1 MSRIEE
7 LKSLITKYDNAYRR
21 NEPLVPDSIYDDLVD
36 ELVVLV
42 GEDDSFFNDSVK
54 GEIDEEI
61 SSSRRAKCP
70 IILAS
75 MTKEKTVESLLKWAK
90 NTKIPLTTM
99 MIILPKYDG
108 NSVAKE
114 EKSKKGYSKG
124 RDKDSLLITEHLAY
138 MNDISLDV
146 PYTYGEVILS
156 RENAEKIKDNYNTNN
171 PLGMLGMFR
180 RDEVSEDLKYV
191 DFIRYGVVGKDFATK
206 KEMID
211 FLNSKQKVQVPY
223 KLICLADITDEYL
236 KNEVYPEFSSEY
248 NIDGLII
255 EVDDRVLYDK
265 LGRHKTSLNP
275 NGARAYKGGFEEIKE
290 ATILEITNSIS
301 KHGICYPVARITP
314 VVLEQS
320 NVEFVT
326 LHNYLNVK
334 ELSIGISSIIKLKK
348 SGNVI
353 PFCCGVVKS
362 TKFEYPIVEGG
373 VEWDENGV
381 HLRTKVETD
390 EQRKKKLFA
399 FFNILGVEN
408 VSDKTFDLLYDS
420 GYKTVKDVL
429 MMSKADFLCLEGF
442 AERKA
447 EIVYQAI
454 NSKTKNVSLSKLQ
467 HSTSLFK
474 SLGSRKLVLLEHF
487 DTKPTKEEIMLI
499 EGFSDI
505 LANNYLEAIDSFWEF
520 IKDLP
525 ITYTKTKKVEIMENR
540 LEGKTF
546 CFSGFRDK
554 NSEVRIAELGG
565 TVVSSVSKKTNYLV
579 LKEKNS
585 GNSKETKAIELGV
598 QILDPTDLEKLIA

>member
-7 LKSLITKYDNAYRR
+7 LKSLITKYDNAYRK
-21 NEPLVPDSIYDDLVD
+21 NEPLVPDTIYDDLVD
-36 ELVVLV
+36 ELVELI
-42 GEDDSFFNDSVK
+42 GEDDSFFSDSVK
-54 GEIDEEI
+54 GEIDEDI

-70 IILAS
+70 ITMAS
-75 MTKEKTVESLLKWAK
+75 MTKVKTAEAIFKWAK
-90 NTKIPLTTM
+90 NAKIPLTTM
-99 MIILPKYDG
+99 MILLPKYDG
-108 NSVAKE
+108 NSIAKE
-114 EKSKKGYSKG
+114 EETKKGYSKG
-124 RDKDSLLITEHLAY
+124 RDTDSFLITDHLAY

-156 RENAEKIKDNYNTNN
+156 RDNAEKIKDNYNTDN

-180 RDEVSEDLKYV
+180 REEVSEDLKYA

-236 KNEVYPEFSSEY
+236 KNEVYPEFSSVY

-275 NGARAYKGGFEEIKE
+275 NGARAYKGGFEETKE
-290 ATILEITNSIS
+290 TTILAIENSVS
-301 KHGICYPVARITP
+301 KHGVCYPTAIVSEVYLDGA
-314 VVLEQS
+314 
-320 NVEFVT
+320 NVNRAT
-326 LHNYLNVK
+326 LHNYSML
-334 ELSIGISSIIKLKK
+334 EFLGIGVGSTIILARM
-348 SGNVI
+348 NQVI
-353 PFCCGVVKS
+353 PGVVKVL
-362 TKFEYPIVEGG
+362 TKKPFEYPDVECH
-373 VEWDENGV
+373 WDENHT
-381 HLRTKVETD
+381 HLIVDNETD
-390 EQRKKKLFA
+390 EMIIAKNLA
-399 FFNILGVEN
+399 FLKIIGVEY
-408 VSDKTFDLLYDS
+408 VSDKTVETLFNN
-420 GYKTVKDVL
+420 GYKTIKDIL
-429 MMSKADFLCLEGF
+429 FMKKDDFLLLDRFGESKAKKSFEN
-442 AERKA
+442 
-447 EIVYQAI
+447 IQ
-454 NSKTKNVSLSKLQ
+454 TKLVDIPLSKLQ
-467 HSTSLFK
+467 HATSLFK

-505 LANNYLEAIDSFWEF
+505 LANNYLVSIDLFWEF

-525 ITYTKTKKVEIMENR
+525 VSWVKTKKVEILENR
-540 LEGKTF
+540 LEGKVF
-546 CFSGFRDK
+546 VFSGYRDK
-554 NSEVRIAELGG
+554 GAENKIESLGG
-565 TVVSSVSKKTNYLV
+565 TIGSSVSKKTNYLV